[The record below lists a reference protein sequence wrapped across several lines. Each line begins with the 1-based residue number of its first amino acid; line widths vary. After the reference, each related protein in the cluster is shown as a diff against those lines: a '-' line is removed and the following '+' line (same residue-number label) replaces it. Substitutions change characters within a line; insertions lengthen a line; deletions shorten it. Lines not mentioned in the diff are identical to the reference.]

1 MTDTTGKKPAGH
13 RVRVD
18 DVARV
23 AGVSPITVSRTL
35 SAPEKVSPATRE
47 RVLKAVEE
55 TGYVVNSIA
64 SSLRSGRSS
73 IVTVFVASLLNPH
86 FAAAVQ
92 GALDAFEGSRFHLMF
107 AQTGYAG
114 PHGADITDIVGPFV
128 PAGVM
133 FTGTPL
139 DAAARSAMRELGVP
153 VIEIWSD
160 GGEPIDMVAGA
171 SIEYGA
177 RLMGQHLAQ
186 QGYRQVVYC
195 GQTKLPGGV
204 GLSGFRAGLES
215 AGAGLSHVHAL
226 EGTGTLSSGML
237 AFRQIR
243 ETFPSAD
250 AIYFGS
256 DVTAVGAIIAARDL
270 GMDLPRDMAIA
281 GYGDLDFA
289 GHVSPALTTIEVSDH
304 LTGKLAGRA
313 LRSRL
318 EGGRVGAR
326 LVEVPMRLV
335 VRDSTPP
342 K

>member
-1 MTDTTGKKPAGH
+1 MNDSTGKKPAGH

-35 SAPEKVSPATRE
+35 STPEKVSPATRA
-47 RVLKAVEE
+47 RVLEAIED
-55 TGYVVNSIA
+55 TGYIVNSIA

-86 FAAAVQ
+86 FASAVQ

-114 PHGADITDIVGPFV
+114 PHGADITDIVGPFA
-128 PAGVM
+128 PAGVI

-139 DAAARSAMRELGVP
+139 DSEARAAMRELGVP

-160 GGEPIDMVAGA
+160 GAEPIDMVAGA
-171 SIEYGA
+171 SIEHGA
-177 RLMGQHLAQ
+177 KLMGQHLAQ
-186 QGYRQVVYC
+186 QGYREVVYC

-204 GLSGFRAGLES
+204 GLAGFRAGLES
-215 AGAGLSHVHAL
+215 AGASLAHVHAL
-226 EGTGTLSSGML
+226 EGTGTLSSGMQ
-237 AFRQIR
+237 AFREIR
-243 ETFPSAD
+243 ETYPSAD
-250 AIYFGS
+250 AVYFGS

-270 GMDLPRDMAIA
+270 GMDLPGEMAIA

-289 GHVSPALTTIEVSDH
+289 VHVRPALTTIEVSDY

-313 LRSRL
+313 LRARL
-318 EGGRVGAR
+318 EGDGPVNPAI
-326 LVEVPMRLV
+326 EVPMRLV
-335 VRDSTPP
+335 VRDSTPA